1 MMLEL
6 LPLLWL
12 AQAQVDDP
20 RCPAKNCEGQDLESC
35 SSSTRR
41 LLRSKIW

>member
-1 MMLEL
+1 MILEL

-20 RCPAKNCEGQDLESC
+20 RCPPKNCERQDLESC